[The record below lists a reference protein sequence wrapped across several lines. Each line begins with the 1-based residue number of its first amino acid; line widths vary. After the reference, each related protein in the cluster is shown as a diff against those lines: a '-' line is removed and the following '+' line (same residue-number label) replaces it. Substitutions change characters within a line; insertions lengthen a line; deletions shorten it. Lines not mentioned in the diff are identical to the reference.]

1 MATPSV
7 LFKATKRTLR
17 CELCSF
23 STDSLEA
30 IKQHLAGAAH
40 QRALERASPDDIRR
54 LVATALN
61 KPEDSL
67 HSCELCGEWFP
78 EQAGL
83 RAHLRSSRHQVRQYG
98 LLVRQ
103 SNLLN
108 ADAGGVSVS
117 CLPDPIPPL
126 EVGAQVAYKLTVT
139 NLSGAGVQLRR
150 VFMLQPLDGV
160 SLEDVWGVAAA
171 SAAGPLATP
180 PMLPHGSEYD
190 VVVHLRPRFLGL
202 LRGLIVFDL
211 GRCQLVRSLAA
222 TCTDAETE
230 EEAAA
235 ARAAAAATKRQ
246 RKPRKLEPVNKD
258 IVPGE
263 APPGADTGGKV
274 GALEVA
280 VGRHLVPRDLRRL
293 VEEQRWEELSKRVGG
308 ATAASGSVKKWAGRL
323 KQLLWLEELQHEVD
337 VRQYDMS
344 GVNLGAAGTG
354 SRLLVLQV
362 PGLAE
367 KRPSVLKGDRLYVRP
382 AGADS
387 GREWEGV
394 VHVVEREQVLLGF
407 AKSFRG
413 SVWVAGRLFDVRF
426 SVNRSMFNRL
436 QAALSR
442 TASGDLSPLLLL
454 PGSPAAPLPA
464 TLPPGLPLNG
474 LSSGLH
480 AVDGPGGGA
489 AVPWVN
495 RDLNDEQRLAVREVV
510 RGAHHPQPYIIFGPP
525 GTGKTS
531 TLVEAAVQL
540 LRASTAHSLL
550 LVAPSNSA
558 ADQLFSRLVVA
569 GRPLSEMMRVCA
581 YTRPPSDLPP
591 ELEPLRGTAA
601 LNWDD
606 SEGAFLLPTKE
617 RLTEQRLRVVVA
629 TCATA
634 AMLYHVGLPAGRF
647 SHVLLDE
654 AGHAEEPLALAALA
668 GIAGHHTRVVMA
680 GDPKQLG
687 PVILSPFAKR
697 AGLEVSALERLEQ
710 LPPFARRDDVQ
721 PPHASA
727 FITKLVLNYRSHP
740 DILAVPN
747 AAFYA
752 GELRA
757 AADPLVTHSM
767 LHWEALPNNT
777 CPLLFHNMVGR
788 DAQEASSPSWHNVDE
803 ARQVKLYV
811 QSLMSLKRNRP
822 TGADIG
828 VISPYRM
835 QVQRIRAQL
844 AALDRSIKVGSVE
857 EFQGQERK
865 VIIISTV
872 RSSSQHLA
880 LDAKHRLGFLANPK
894 RLNVAITRAKA
905 LLIIVGNAQILA
917 TDPQW
922 CRLLRFIRAR
932 GAASGQPLPADLG
945 EDGEDE
951 EGGRV
956 EGGAAAGSS
965 GGAAGELAA
974 ALQRLVLSTAADGGG
989 GGVTESQRAALA
1001 ALDSQLSFLGG
1012 ALEVEGGEMRRLE

>member
-1 MATPSV
+1 MADNVEAAFLTYAIALAKDTRSGDKGVPLNLLKRCPPLNKLSFRDTKAWLRARPDDYLLFGDRV
-7 LFKATKRTLR
+7 LVCKAIQDGTAVPKVLPEALVKATKRTLH
-17 CELCSF
+17 CELCNF
-23 STDSLEA
+23 STSSHEA
-30 IKQHLAGAAH
+30 IQAHLMAAMH
-40 QRALERASPDDIRR
+40 HRALERVSPDDIRR
-54 LVATALN
+54 LMATALH

-67 HSCELCGEWFP
+67 HSCELCGQWFTCR
-78 EQAGL
+78 QAL
-83 RAHLRSSRHQVRQYG
+83 NVHLRSHRHRIRLFS
-98 LLVRQ
+98 LLLRS
-103 SNLLN
+103 SNLID
-108 ADAGGVSVS
+108 ADIGEVSITR
-117 CLPDPIPPL
+117 LPEPIPPIEPGSAVSYRLTITNHSASNL
-126 EVGAQVAYKLTVT
+126 E
-139 NLSGAGVQLRR
+139 LRR
-150 VFMLQPLDGV
+150 VFMLQPVDGV
-160 SLEDVWGVAAA
+160 TLIDDHGVATA
-171 SAAGPLATP
+171 SASGSSARGSAIV
-180 PMLPHGSEYD
+180 LPYSCVYH
-190 VVVHLRPRFLGL
+190 VFVQLKPRFLGL
-202 LRGLIVFDL
+202 MRGLI
-211 GRCQLVRSLAA
+211 LVRSLAA

-274 GALEVA
+274 GGLEVA
-280 VGRHLVPRDLRRL
+280 VGFHPVPKELRRL
-293 VEEQRWEELSKRVGG
+293 VEEARWEELSKRVGG
-308 ATAASGSVKKWAGRL
+308 TAAASGSVKKWAERL

-367 KRPSVLKGDRLYVRP
+367 NRPSVLKGDRLYVRP
-382 AGADS
+382 AGAGS

-407 AKSFRG
+407 AKSFRD

-436 QAALSR
+436 QSALAR
-442 TASGDLSPLLLL
+442 TAAGCLSPLLLL

-464 TLPPGLPLNG
+464 TLPSGLPLNG
-474 LSSGLH
+474 PNVASTFAL
-480 AVDGPGGGA
+480 DGPGAGC

-495 RDLNDEQRLAVREVV
+495 RVLNAEQRLAVREVV
-510 RGAHHPQPYIIFGPP
+510 RGVHHPLPYIIFGPP

-569 GRPLSEMMRVCA
+569 GRPLSEMLRVCA
-581 YTRPPSDLPP
+581 YTRPLSDLPP
-591 ELEPLRGTAA
+591 DLARMVGEPQ

-606 SEGAFLLPTKE
+606 RTGAFMLPSKDRLAKE
-617 RLTEQRLRVVVA
+617 RLRVVVT

-680 GDPKQLG
+680 GEG
-687 PVILSPFAKR
+687 R
-697 AGLEVSALERLEQ
+697 GTE
-710 LPPFARRDDVQ
+710 
-721 PPHASA
+721 
-727 FITKLVLNYRSHP
+727 
-740 DILAVPN
+740 
-747 AAFYA
+747 
-752 GELRA
+752 G
-757 AADPLVTHSM
+757 
-767 LHWEALPNNT
+767 
-777 CPLLFHNMVGR
+777 CPILFHNLVGQ
-788 DAQEASSPSWHNVDE
+788 DVQEASSPSWHNVHE

-844 AALDRSIKVGSVE
+844 AAVDRAIKVGSVE

-905 LLIIVGNAQILA
+905 LLVIVGNAQILA
-917 TDPQW
+917 TDPHW
-922 CRLLRFIRAR
+922 RRLLRFIRAR
-932 GAASGQPLPADLG
+932 GAATGQPLPAELG

-951 EGGRV
+951 EGGGV
-956 EGGAAAGSS
+956 EGGAAAGG
-965 GGAAGELAA
+965 GGAVGELAA
-974 ALQRLVLSTAADGGG
+974 ALQRLVLSAPGGG
-989 GGVTESQRAALA
+989 GRSALT
-1001 ALDSQLSFLGG
+1001 ALDTELSFLGG